1 MENITLLEYIGW
13 FALGL
18 LSSTVLTLIAIAVIM
33 DWFEQGENHK
43 K

>member
-13 FALGL
+13 FALWL
-18 LSSTVLTLIAIAVIM
+18 ISSTVLTLIVIAVVL